1 MAMKASVLI
10 ERPIQTVFDL
20 TNDHVTQWSNIVEE
34 EEILKVTP
42 EGIGSTFRTV
52 TSEHG
57 RKMIFKGVVTRYEP
71 PTASGIQMEGDAFSL
86 TADYTFEQVDQ
97 VTRVTQTSTVN
108 GKGIFRILIPA
119 MCLLMRKSNCQA
131 LQDELNRLKMYCEGP
146 AGHTA

>member
-20 TNDHVTQWSNIVEE
+20 TNDHVAQWSNIVVE

-57 RKMIFKGVVTRYEP
+57 RKMRFEGVVTRYEP

-86 TADYTFEQVDQ
+86 TADYIFEQVDQ
-97 VTRVTQTSTVN
+97 VTRVTQTSTVH

-119 MCLLMRKSNCQA
+119 MGLLMRKSNCQA

-146 AGHTA
+146 AGNSA